1 MVEIQYIPQIMHM
14 ESCKIAH
21 EVPDGRLFLNSVRDS
36 RLIIGS
42 PQIAPSSLSSSSNSD
57 PSNTSLLRSLV
68 LHLCCPSYRQRYRIS
83 PLPLSTSEV
92 TMLPPASNPLKKTL
106 LLDLDETLV
115 HVTQDPTEKYT
126 FSLVLDIS
134 GKPTPFYI
142 STRPYL
148 HQFLLEASQS
158 FELVLFTAAEK
169 IYADPIVS
177 AIDSKGLITHRLY
190 REHCMQWR
198 GRLVK
203 DLSCL
208 GRSLRKVVIID
219 VSNRQDSEENFK
231 FQPTN
236 GVKIAKFSGDL
247 RDTALLDLL
256 QLLEKIKGAADVRGV
271 VENLIKVNKRS
282 SIY

>member
-1 MVEIQYIPQIMHM
+1 MAN
-14 ESCKIAH
+14 SKIAH
-21 EVPDGRLFLNSVRDS
+21 EVPDGRVFLNSIRDS
-36 RLIIGS
+36 RLVIGS
-42 PQIAPSSLSSSSNSD
+42 PQIAPLSLAPPSNSD
-57 PSNTSLLRSLV
+57 TSNTSLLGSLA
-68 LHLCCPSYRQRYRIS
+68 LHLCCPRYRQSYRIS
-83 PLPLSTSEV
+83 PLHLSPSEL
-92 TMLPPASNPLKKTL
+92 TMLPPTTNPQRKTL

-148 HQFLLEASQS
+148 DHFLLEASKS

-169 IYADPIVS
+169 IYADPITT

-208 GRSLRKVVIID
+208 GRNLRKVVIID
-219 VSNRQDSEENFK
+219 VR
-231 FQPTN
+231 
-236 GVKIAKFSGDL
+236 
-247 RDTALLDLL
+247 
-256 QLLEKIKGAADVRGV
+256 
-271 VENLIKVNKRS
+271 
-282 SIY
+282 YM

>member
-1 MVEIQYIPQIMHM
+1 
-14 ESCKIAH
+14 
-21 EVPDGRLFLNSVRDS
+21 
-36 RLIIGS
+36 
-42 PQIAPSSLSSSSNSD
+42 
-57 PSNTSLLRSLV
+57 
-68 LHLCCPSYRQRYRIS
+68 
-83 PLPLSTSEV
+83 
-92 TMLPPASNPLKKTL
+92 MLPPATNPQRKTL

-148 HQFLLEASQS
+148 DQFLSEASQS

-169 IYADPIVS
+169 VYADPITS
-177 AIDSKGLITHRLY
+177 AIDPKGLITHRLY
-190 REHCMQWR
+190 RDHCMQWR

-219 VSNRQDSEENFK
+219 VRNRQDSEENFK

-236 GVKIAKFSGDL
+236 GVKIEKFRGDL

-256 QLLEKIKGAADVRGV
+256 PLLEKVKGAADARGV
-271 VENLIKVNKRS
+271 VESLIKMNKHPT
-282 SIY
+282 IY